1 MQAFQPK
8 KESKGDLLIMAKKL
22 EELLDCRSSESRN
35 RIRENAKIIL
45 NDCFSEDVH
54 LTEQA
59 EKVKGQ
65 KTIKITLDGLRA
77 RVHKKRA

>member
-1 MQAFQPK
+1 M
-8 KESKGDLLIMAKKL
+8 GKKL
-22 EELLDCRSSESRN
+22 EDLIRDRSSESQN
-35 RIRENAKIIL
+35 RILENAQTML
-45 NDCFSEDVH
+45 NDCLSEDVH
-54 LTEQA
+54 LA